1 MICYKK
7 IISLKIKFYKY
18 KMTKSTQYYL
28 FGWVYTLFGLLRYTY
43 NQVKGNKKEKEQ
55 NNEYEFRSIRF

>member
-43 NQVKGNKKEKEQ
+43 
-55 NNEYEFRSIRF
+55 